1 MTEIFNKIIMN
12 SRWKIMNNTWLAK
25 KQNLIKIHDKTCK
38 IWGITTFFST
48 IVAVWPLT
56 VASFSEFTPLRGQS
70 ERRVLKARYKRISFL
85 LKNEIKTFRITS
97 CGFQHFYVGV
107 HVTYSKFSFLNAP
120 PRCLN
125 AVGMNIKALICFC
138 ASFKD
143 TLRTT
148 V

>member
-1 MTEIFNKIIMN
+1 MTGK
-12 SRWKIMNNTWLAK
+12 K

-38 IWGITTFFST
+38 IWGITTFFFFFL

-56 VASFSEFTPLRGQS
+56 VASFSKFTLLRGQS
-70 ERRVLKARYKRISFL
+70 ERRVLKARDKRISFL

-97 CGFQHFYVGV
+97 CGFQHFYMGV
-107 HVTYSKFSFLNAP
+107 HFTYSKFSFLNAP
-120 PRCLN
+120 LRRLN
-125 AVGMNIKALICFC
+125 AVGMNIKTLLCFC
-138 ASFKD
+138 GSFKD